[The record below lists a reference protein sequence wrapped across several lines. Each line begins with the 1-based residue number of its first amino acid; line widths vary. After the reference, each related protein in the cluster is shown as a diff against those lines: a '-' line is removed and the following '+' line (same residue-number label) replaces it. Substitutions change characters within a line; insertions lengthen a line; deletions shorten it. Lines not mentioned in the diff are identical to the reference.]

1 MEPTELTTERLLLR
15 PFRLEDVD
23 DVYAYAADE
32 TWGRFL
38 LQIREPYTR
47 QDAVEFVATA
57 LLHSWNKQPE
67 FAVVRNGRLVGGVTL
82 RIDTRRKLAELGY
95 SLNRE
100 HWGQGLIPEAARA
113 VIEWAFQS
121 YDIAKVFA
129 RADARNTQSF
139 RVMEKLGMQ
148 REGQLRKHR
157 HFRGEQV
164 DEVVYGV
171 LREEWPGQP
180 KR

>member
-1 MEPTELTTERLLLR
+1 MGLARDLR
-15 PFRLEDVD
+15 FG
-23 DVYAYAADE
+23 AA
-32 TWGRFL
+32 
-38 LQIREPYTR
+38 
-47 QDAVEFVATA
+47 A
-57 LLHSWNKQPE
+57 
-67 FAVVRNGRLVGGVTL
+67 FA
-82 RIDTRRKLAELGY
+82 
-95 SLNRE
+95 S
-100 HWGQGLIPEAARA
+100 GLPMRIPEAARA

-180 KR
+180 ER